1 MRRRCGCSAPACS
14 SSRPS
19 STRSPRAWRVSC
31 ATRASTRCEGA
42 PRRWCAARRRAASS
56 RPARRP
62 TGGPLMP
69 TRPDV
74 VLGVDIGTT
83 ATKVVAFDAEG
94 REHASAAAGYPLDEP
109 RPGYAVQDPE
119 AIRRAVAGAV
129 AEVAGAAGDGT
140 AVKGLC
146 FSAAMHTLLAVD
158 AEGAPLTPSITW
170 GDTRAAEQAER
181 LRAAPG
187 GLELHRRTG
196 TPLHPMSPLAKL
208 VWFREEEP
216 EVFAAAWRWI
226 GIKEYV
232 VAGLTGE
239 WVVDH
244 SIASETG
251 LLELAT
257 LDWDRE
263 ALESAGIDRD
273 RLSPLVPSTHVLRRL
288 EPDAARELG
297 VRADCPIVI
306 GASDGALA
314 NLGVGAVHPGVAAC
328 SIGTSGAL
336 RVMVEDPAVD
346 PQGRVFCYALTPGR
360 WSVGGAIN
368 NGGVVLE
375 WARDALAPDAEDRP
389 AVLELA
395 AAAPP
400 GSAGLLMLPYLL
412 GERAPHWSPLP
423 RGAYV
428 GLTRAHRR
436 EHLVRA
442 AIEGVCLQ
450 LALVLES
457 RRAAAAEV
465 HEIRASGG
473 FARRGLWR
481 HLLSDVLGIDFGY
494 PQAPGASSFGA
505 ALLGMEA
512 LGIVASFDVAA
523 DLVHIAEVHRPEPD
537 AAEVYAE
544 LLPIF
549 GDLYDALL
557 PAFRAL
563 GRVGGRG

>member
-14 SSRPS
+14 SSQPS
-19 STRSPRAWRVSC
+19 CTRSPRAWRVSC

-69 TRPDV
+69 TRHDV

-109 RPGYAVQDPE
+109 HPGEAVQDPE
-119 AIRRAVAGAV
+119 AIRRAVASAV
-129 AEVAGAAGDGT
+129 AEASRAADD
-140 AVKGLC
+140 VKGIC

-158 AEGAPLTPSITW
+158 EAGRPLTPSISW
-170 GDTRAAEQAER
+170 GDTRAAAQAER

-208 VWFREEEP
+208 VWFREEDP
-216 EVFAAAWRWI
+216 ELFGTARRWV

-244 SIASETG
+244 SIASATG

-263 ALESAGIDRD
+263 ALELAGVERD
-273 RLSPLVPSTHVLRRL
+273 RLSRLRPGTPGPARL
-288 EPDAARELG
+288 TPEAARELG
-297 VRADCPIVI
+297 VPPDCPIVV

-314 NLGVGAVHPGVAAC
+314 SLGVGAVHPGVGAC

-360 WSVGGAIN
+360 WTVGGAIN

-375 WARDALAPDAEDRP
+375 WAHDALAPDAEDRA

-400 GSAGLLMLPYLL
+400 GSGGLLMLPYLL
-412 GERAPHWSPLP
+412 GERAPHWSP
-423 RGAYV
+423 
-428 GLTRAHRR
+428 
-436 EHLVRA
+436 
-442 AIEGVCLQ
+442 
-450 LALVLES
+450 
-457 RRAAAAEV
+457 
-465 HEIRASGG
+465 
-473 FARRGLWR
+473 
-481 HLLSDVLGIDFGY
+481 D
-494 PQAPGASSFGA
+494 
-505 ALLGMEA
+505 
-512 LGIVASFDVAA
+512 
-523 DLVHIAEVHRPEPD
+523 
-537 AAEVYAE
+537 
-544 LLPIF
+544 
-549 GDLYDALL
+549 
-557 PAFRAL
+557 
-563 GRVGGRG
+563 

>member
-31 ATRASTRCEGA
+31 GTRASTRCGGA

-69 TRPDV
+69 TRHDV

-158 AEGAPLTPSITW
+158 QSGRPLTPSITW
-170 GDTRAAEQAER
+170 GDTRAAAQAER

-208 VWFREEEP
+208 VWFREEDP
-216 EVFAAAWRWI
+216 EVFDAAHRWA

-244 SIASETG
+244 SVASATG

-257 LDWDRE
+257 LDWDGE
-263 ALESAGIDRD
+263 ALELAGTARD
-273 RLSPLVPSTHVLRRL
+273 PLSPLVPCTHGLGRL
-288 EPDAARELG
+288 EPDPARELG
-297 VRADCPIVI
+297 LPADCPIVI

-314 NLGVGAVHPGVAAC
+314 NL
-328 SIGTSGAL
+328 
-336 RVMVEDPAVD
+336 
-346 PQGRVFCYALTPGR
+346 
-360 WSVGGAIN
+360 
-368 NGGVVLE
+368 
-375 WARDALAPDAEDRP
+375 
-389 AVLELA
+389 
-395 AAAPP
+395 
-400 GSAGLLMLPYLL
+400 
-412 GERAPHWSPLP
+412 
-423 RGAYV
+423 
-428 GLTRAHRR
+428 
-436 EHLVRA
+436 
-442 AIEGVCLQ
+442 
-450 LALVLES
+450 
-457 RRAAAAEV
+457 
-465 HEIRASGG
+465 
-473 FARRGLWR
+473 
-481 HLLSDVLGIDFGY
+481 
-494 PQAPGASSFGA
+494 
-505 ALLGMEA
+505 
-512 LGIVASFDVAA
+512 
-523 DLVHIAEVHRPEPD
+523 
-537 AAEVYAE
+537 
-544 LLPIF
+544 
-549 GDLYDALL
+549 
-557 PAFRAL
+557 
-563 GRVGGRG
+563 

>member
-31 ATRASTRCEGA
+31 ATRASTRCAGA
-42 PRRWCAARRRAASS
+42 PRRWGAARRRAASS

-74 VLGVDIGTT
+74 VLGVDIGPT
-83 ATKVVAFDAEG
+83 ATKVVAFDDEG
-94 REHASAAAGYPLDEP
+94 REHASAAAGYPLGEP
-109 RPGYAVQDPE
+109 HPGYAGHDPE
-119 AIRRAVAGAV
+119 AIRRAVAAAV
-129 AEVAGAAGDGT
+129 AEVPGAAGDGPT
-140 AVKGLC
+140 VKGLC

-158 AEGAPLTPSITW
+158 ESGRPLTPSNTW
-170 GDTRAAEQAER
+170 GDTRAAAQAER

-208 VWFREEEP
+208 VWFRGEAP
-216 EVFAAAWRWI
+216 EVFEAARRWA

-239 WVVDH
+239 WLVDH
-244 SIASETG
+244 SIASATG

-263 ALESAGIDRD
+263 GLELAGIGAH
-273 RLSPLVPSTHVLRRL
+273 RLSPLVPTTHVLGQL
-288 EPDAARELG
+288 TADAARELG
-297 VRADCPIVI
+297 LPPDCPVVV
-306 GASDGALA
+306 GASDGTLA
-314 NLGVGAVHPGVAAC
+314 NLGVGAVRPGVAAC

-346 PQGRVFCYALTPGR
+346 PQGSVFCYALTPGR
-360 WSVGGAIN
+360 WTVGGAIN

-375 WARDALAPDAEDRP
+375 WAHDALAPDIDDRA
-389 AVLELA
+389 AVLDLA
-395 AAAPP
+395 ADAPP
-400 GSAGLLMLPYLL
+400 GSDGLLMLPYLL
-412 GERAPHWSPLP
+412 GERAPHWSTDL

-428 GLTRAHRR
+428 GLTRAHGRA
-436 EHLVRA
+436 HLVRA

-457 RRAAAAEV
+457 MRAAGVEV
-465 HEIRASGG
+465 REMRAPGG
-473 FARRGLWR
+473 FARSALWR
-481 HLLSDVLGIDFGY
+481 QLLADALGMPVGFPAGHDGS
-494 PQAPGASSFGA
+494 AFGA
-505 ALLGMEA
+505 
-512 LGIVASFDVAA
+512 
-523 DLVHIAEVHRPEPD
+523 
-537 AAEVYAE
+537 
-544 LLPIF
+544 
-549 GDLYDALL
+549 
-557 PAFRAL
+557 
-563 GRVGGRG
+563 

>member
-1 MRRRCGCSAPACS
+1 
-14 SSRPS
+14 
-19 STRSPRAWRVSC
+19 
-31 ATRASTRCEGA
+31 
-42 PRRWCAARRRAASS
+42 
-56 RPARRP
+56 
-62 TGGPLMP
+62 MP
-69 TRPDV
+69 TRHDV

-83 ATKVVAFDAEG
+83 ATKVVAFDADG
-94 REHASAAAGYPLDEP
+94 REHASAEAGYPLDEP
-109 RPGYAVQDPE
+109 HPGYAVQDPE
-119 AIRRAVAGAV
+119 AIGRAVAGAV
-129 AEVAGAAGDGT
+129 AEVVGAAGGGT
-140 AVKGLC
+140 TVKGLC
-146 FSAAMHTLLAVD
+146 LSAAMHTLLAVD
-158 AEGAPLTPSITW
+158 EAGRPLTPSITW
-170 GDTRAAEQAER
+170 GDTRAAAQAER
-181 LRAAPG
+181 LRVAPG
-187 GLELHRRTG
+187 GLALHRRTG

-208 VWFREEEP
+208 VWFREEDP
-216 EVFAAAWRWI
+216 ELFGRTRRWV

-232 VAGLTGE
+232 LAGLTGE

-244 SIASETG
+244 SIASATG

-263 ALESAGIDRD
+263 ALELAGIERD
-273 RLSPLVPSTHVLRRL
+273 RLSRLVPSTHVLGRL
-288 EPDAARELG
+288 APEAARELC
-297 VRADCPIVI
+297 VPPDCPIVV

-314 NLGVGAVHPGVAAC
+314 SLGVGAVHPGVAAC

-360 WSVGGAIN
+360 WTVGGAIN

-375 WARDALAPDAEDRP
+375 WAHDALAPDAGDRT

-428 GLTRAHRR
+428 GLTRAHHR

-450 LALVLES
+450 LALVLAS
-457 RRAAAAEV
+457 MRAAGVEV
-465 HEIRASGG
+465 REMRATGG
-473 FARRGLWR
+473 FARSDLWR
-481 HLLSDVLGIDFGY
+481 QLLSDVLGMDVGY
-494 PQAPGASSFGA
+494 PEAPEASSFGA

-537 AAEVYAE
+537 AAAVYAE

-563 GRVGGRG
+563 GRVGGRR